1 MIRASAWSLC
11 IAACVVVGFQ
21 AAPASAD
28 YEIYN
33 ANGNKVD
40 LQLLMVGAQFG
51 QNQSWFGESHSFL
64 NVSSSHWTEA
74 GSEFGLKVE
83 SEVGGGALFG
93 AVSGV
98 YTRTSGDDASGV
110 TEGLGHESETTLE
123 QGHVGYRMN
132 DVFAGLDDDAVSVR
146 LGRFDYSIGTGMLV
160 NDGGA
165 DGGDRGGWYIGLRKA
180 FQNGAMVSLD
190 SKHLNAQV
198 FHLKNNP
205 RRGGNQ
211 GEGNGAN
218 VDYTFGDTGVSFGAS
233 YLNVDPQLS
242 GVDKLDVYDARA
254 QWQHAL
260 LPGLSFAGEFA
271 HEKNNTIDGD
281 GYYAQVAYA
290 FVESA
295 WTPAFTY
302 RYARF
307 DSDFSDIAYGFTDYG
322 YWIQGEIAGNYPLSN
337 VNLKSNMLR
346 ANLKPLQRVELNVFY
361 YRFALVEPA
370 ALAPGVTSDDFG
382 DEVDIT
388 ADWKATDRIDVTG
401 VLGCLMPGDAA
412 QQWVGGD
419 DDWLYAM
426 LYVSFRL

>member
-1 MIRASAWSLC
+1 MSRMSNGFACGAVSIGIGLFASDAM
-11 IAACVVVGFQ
+11 AG
-21 AAPASAD
+21 
-28 YEIYN
+28 YELYN
-33 ANGNKVD
+33 KDETKLD
-40 LQLLMVGAQFG
+40 LNLQVVGAQIG
-51 QNQSWFGESHSFL
+51 QSDPWFGEQHAFL
-64 NVSSSHWTEA
+64 NVSANHWTEF
-74 GSEFGLKVE
+74 GTEFGLSGE
-83 SEVGGGALFG
+83 TTLGDGTLFSEF
-93 AVSGV
+93 SGV
-98 YTRTSGDDASGV
+98 YTRSSGDDSSGV
-110 TEGLGHESETTLE
+110 TAGLDNMSKTTLE
-123 QGHVGYRMN
+123 QAHLGWKKA
-132 DVFAGLDDDAVSVR
+132 DVFAGLQDDTVTVQ

-190 SKHLNAQV
+190 SKHLKAQV

-254 QWQHAL
+254 QWQDAL